1 MMSSTGLSAL
11 PRCSTSISAYLS
23 DTPLRMDCTYE
34 CLINGEEDDVYYH
47 DRFYC
52 TIQGEDEFIVEFD
65 VFDVGNDTDRF
76 EHDEI
81 KI

>member
-1 MMSSTGLSAL
+1 
-11 PRCSTSISAYLS
+11 
-23 DTPLRMDCTYE
+23 MDCTYE
-34 CLINGEEDDVYYH
+34 CLINGEEDDVYFH

-52 TIQGEDEFIVEFD
+52 TIHEEDEFIVVD
-65 VFDVGNDTDRF
+65 VLDVGNDTDRF

>member
-1 MMSSTGLSAL
+1 
-11 PRCSTSISAYLS
+11 
-23 DTPLRMDCTYE
+23 MDCTYE

-52 TIQGEDEFIVEFD
+52 TIHEEDEFIVEVD
-65 VFDVGNDTDRF
+65 VLDVGNDTDRF